1 MSLEDLKREVEEG
14 WPEIPAASLVLG
26 IIEFM
31 GRLDDQELRMLTIPR
46 LLEAVGR
53 DQIDQEF
60 LAALAILV
68 SSTVHV
74 LDAKAFL
81 YEEEGSEVHVDA
93 KELAAARRL
102 GSLEHPE
109 TGALI
114 EDFESKLI
122 PYFESSSRFLEAR
135 ANG

>member
-1 MSLEDLKREVEEG
+1 MSLEDLKREVAEG
-14 WPEIPAASLVLG
+14 WPDIPAASLALG

-31 GRLDDQELRMLTIPR
+31 GGLGDQELRMLTIPR
-46 LLEAVGR
+46 LLEAVSR
-53 DQIDQEF
+53 SQVDQEF

-68 SSTVHV
+68 SSSVHV

-93 KELAAARRL
+93 YELATARQL

-109 TGALI
+109 TGELI
-114 EDFESKLI
+114 EDFEGRLI
-122 PYFESSSRFLEAR
+122 PYFESSPRFLEAR
-135 ANG
+135 AHG

>member
-1 MSLEDLKREVEEG
+1 MPLDDLKREVQEG
-14 WPEIPAASLVLG
+14 WPDIPAAPLALG
-26 IIEFM
+26 LIDFM
-31 GRLDDQELRMLTIPR
+31 GRLSDQELRMLTIPR

-53 DQIDQEF
+53 SQIDQEF

-81 YEEEGSEVHVDA
+81 CEEAGSEVHVDA
-93 KELAAARRL
+93 EELATARQL

-109 TGALI
+109 TGELI
-114 EDFESKLI
+114 EDFESRLI

-135 ANG
+135 AHG

>member
-1 MSLEDLKREVEEG
+1 MSVDDLKREVTEG
-14 WPEIPAASLVLG
+14 WPDIPAASLALG
-26 IIEFM
+26 IIGFM
-31 GRLDDQELRMLTIPR
+31 DHLRDQELRMLTIPR

-53 DQIDQEF
+53 RQVDQEF

-81 YEEEGSEVHVDA
+81 YEEEGPEVHVDA
-93 KELAAARRL
+93 KALAAARKQ

-109 TGALI
+109 TGELI
-114 EDFESKLI
+114 EDFEDRLI
-122 PYFESSSRFLEAR
+122 PYFESSPRYLEAR
-135 ANG
+135 AHG

>member
-1 MSLEDLKREVEEG
+1 MSVDDLKREVNEG
-14 WPEIPAASLVLG
+14 WPDIPAGSLALG

-31 GRLDDQELRMLTIPR
+31 GPLSNQELRMLTIPR

-53 DQIDQEF
+53 TQVDQEF

-74 LDAKAFL
+74 LDPKAFL
-81 YEEEGSEVHVDA
+81 YEEGAEFHIDA
-93 KELAAARRL
+93 QELATARQL

-109 TGALI
+109 TGELI
-114 EDFESKLI
+114 EDFEARLI
-122 PYFESSSRFLEAR
+122 PYFESSPRFLEAR
-135 ANG
+135 AHG

>member
-1 MSLEDLKREVEEG
+1 MSLDDLKREVAEG
-14 WPEIPAASLVLG
+14 WLDIPAASLALG

-31 GRLDDQELRMLTIPR
+31 GRLGDKELRMLTIPR

-53 DQIDQEF
+53 SQVDQEF

-81 YEEEGSEVHVDA
+81 YEEDSEFHIDA
-93 KELAAARRL
+93 QELATARQL

-109 TGALI
+109 TGELI
-114 EDFESKLI
+114 EDFEDRLI
-122 PYFESSSRFLEAR
+122 PYFETSPRFLEAR
-135 ANG
+135 AHG

>member
-1 MSLEDLKREVEEG
+1 MSIDDLKREVAQG
-14 WPEIPAASLVLG
+14 WPEIPAASLALG

-31 GRLDDQELRMLTIPR
+31 GGLDDQELRMLTIPR

-53 DQIDQEF
+53 SQVNQEF

-68 SSTVHV
+68 SSTVHA

-81 YEEEGSEVHVDA
+81 FEKEGLEVHVDA
-93 KELAAARRL
+93 QELATARRT

-109 TGALI
+109 TGELI
-114 EDFESKLI
+114 EDFESRLI
-122 PYFESSSRFLEAR
+122 PYFESSERFLEAR
-135 ANG
+135 AHG

>member
-1 MSLEDLKREVEEG
+1 MSVNDLKREVAEG
-14 WPEIPAASLVLG
+14 WPDIPAASLALQ

-31 GRLDDQELRMLTIPR
+31 DQHSNQELRMLTIPT
-46 LLEAVGR
+46 LLKAVAR
-53 DQIDQEF
+53 EKVDQEF

-81 YEEEGSEVHVDA
+81 YVEDEASVHVNA
-93 KELAAARRL
+93 EELAAARRH

-109 TGALI
+109 TGELI

-135 ANG
+135 THD

>member
-1 MSLEDLKREVEEG
+1 MSLYDLKREVAEG
-14 WPEIPAASLVLG
+14 WPGIPAASLALG

-31 GRLDDQELRMLTIPR
+31 GQLRDQELRMLTIPR

-53 DQIDQEF
+53 SQVDQEF

-81 YEEEGSEVHVDA
+81 YEQEGSEVHVDA
-93 KELAAARRL
+93 HELATARQL

-109 TGALI
+109 TGELI
-114 EDFESKLI
+114 EDFEGRLI
-122 PYFESSSRFLEAR
+122 PYFESSPRFLEAR
-135 ANG
+135 AHG